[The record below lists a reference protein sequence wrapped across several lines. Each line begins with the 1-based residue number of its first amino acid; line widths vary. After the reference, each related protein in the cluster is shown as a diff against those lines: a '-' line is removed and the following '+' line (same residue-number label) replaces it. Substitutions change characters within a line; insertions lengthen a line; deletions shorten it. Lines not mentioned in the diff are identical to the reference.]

1 MWTAFDCLGPMPFP
15 KDRDKVA
22 EAVKKLVLTNIE
34 IGTINGEV
42 VEVAINVVVW

>member
-1 MWTAFDCLGPMPFP
+1 MQFP

-22 EAVKKLVLTNIE
+22 VAVKKLVLTNIE

-42 VEVAINVVVW
+42 AINVVIKPESTE